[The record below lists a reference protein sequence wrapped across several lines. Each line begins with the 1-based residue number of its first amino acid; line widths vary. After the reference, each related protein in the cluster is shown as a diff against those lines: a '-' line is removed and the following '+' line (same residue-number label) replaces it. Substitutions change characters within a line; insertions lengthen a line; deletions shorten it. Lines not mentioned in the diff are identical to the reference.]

1 MAKFRIVKRGSWYV
15 PQRQVSGGWADVAD
29 DAPGDPWVGLATLQG
44 ARDVVTAGFSERT
57 ADEFIEEI
65 ER

>member
-1 MAKFRIVKRGSWYV
+1 MPTFRIVKRGSWYV
-15 PQRQVSGGWADVAD
+15 PQRQVSGGWADVLD
-29 DAPGDPWVGLATLQG
+29 DAPGNPWVGLATLQL
-44 ARDVVTAGFSERT
+44 ARDAITAGPVERT